1 MPAVSDPRTLGE
13 MALFHGLTP
22 SQLSWLNDRLHRTSF
37 PVGTNLMAVEQ
48 PGEVIYLILDGVV
61 KVYVEQLNGHDVIL
75 ALLGPGEIVGEMSLL
90 DRDVRSANA
99 VTLEEST
106 ILWMGR
112 RTLQECLQSM
122 PAFADNLMRILC
134 GRLRRADER
143 IQSLATLNVSGRVA
157 RQILALAQQ
166 HGRINPNG
174 DMLIPI
180 RLTQNDIACLI
191 GASR

>member
-1 MPAVSDPRTLGE
+1 M
-13 MALFHGLTP
+13 
-22 SQLSWLNDRLHRTSF
+22 
-37 PVGTNLMAVEQ
+37 
-48 PGEVIYLILDGVV
+48 
-61 KVYVEQLNGHDVIL
+61 IL

-191 GASR
+191 GASRERVNQVITAYKRSRYISVDQDYRITVHNQEALARECQLPRL